1 MLALQHRQKRA
12 MVIVNLGNPES
23 TCVISDGQ
31 AVKRFVLHFGNEPGV
46 GRAGQP
52 LRGAPAERP
61 QTRRHSPPI
70 ILPVPT
76 PAPNGAMVIGRA
88 PFGNRRPLA

>member
-46 GRAGQP
+46 GRAG
-52 LRGAPAERP
+52 
-61 QTRRHSPPI
+61 
-70 ILPVPT
+70 
-76 PAPNGAMVIGRA
+76 
-88 PFGNRRPLA
+88 